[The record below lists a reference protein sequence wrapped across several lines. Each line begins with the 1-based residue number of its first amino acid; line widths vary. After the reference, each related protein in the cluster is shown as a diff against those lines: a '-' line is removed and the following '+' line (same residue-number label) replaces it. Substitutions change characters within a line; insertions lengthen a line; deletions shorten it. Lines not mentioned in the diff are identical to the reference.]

1 MAFLLTFLQSQD
13 LKMTTD
19 TIDYTIENNIAFVT
33 LNRPKALNALDLHMV
48 QQMLTWLTAWETDPN
63 IKAVVIQS
71 TSEKAFCAGGDVRA
85 VYLSQLENQ
94 KGQQPQNTLAHDF
107 FSIEYEMNKKIF
119 SFPKP
124 YICFLNGITMGGG
137 LGLSVHGSY
146 RIVSETSLLAMPEA
160 VIGYFTDV
168 GATHFL
174 NEAPG
179 MIGKYLA
186 LTGHRLSAADALY
199 AKLANYYIPLE
210 KQTSL
215 LQNLKSL
222 TWDDESPHLT
232 IRPLL
237 TSFNQFPEPSSFLER
252 HAHEIDKCFASNDLK
267 TIIHELTAHS
277 TQNHWAQEALNLIL
291 KGSALSQSIILEQLK
306 KGKEIIKEFAS
317 IMKMEF
323 NISQHF
329 MNCSDFFEG
338 IRALLIDKDGNPKFL
353 YQHRDNIPEDILSSF
368 FSESAISESFSE
380 KKQKKIG

>member
-1 MAFLLTFLQSQD
+1 
-13 LKMTTD
+13 MTAD
-19 TIDYTIENNIAFVT
+19 TIYYTIENNIAFVT

-48 QQMLTWLTAWETDPN
+48 QQMLNWLTEWETDPN

-85 VYLSQLENQ
+85 VYLAQLENRNNHQ
-94 KGQQPQNTLAHDF
+94 THNSLAHDF

-119 SFPKP
+119 AFPKP

-174 NEAPG
+174 NQAPG

-199 AKLANYYIPLE
+199 AKLANYYIPLGKQE
-210 KQTSL
+210 KL
-215 LQNLKSL
+215 YQNLKSL
-222 TWDDESPHLT
+222 TWDNENPHLT

-237 TSFNQFPEPSSFLER
+237 TSFNQSSESSSFLER
-252 HAHEIDKCFASNDLK
+252 HADEIDQCFASDDLK
-267 TIIHELTAHS
+267 TIIQQLTAQS
-277 TQNHWAQEALNLIL
+277 DQNHWAKEALTLIQ
-291 KGSALSQSIILEQLK
+291 KGSTLSQSVILEQLNRGK
-306 KGKEIIKEFAS
+306 KIGKEFAK

-323 NISQHF
+323 NISQQF

-353 YQHRDNIPEDILSSF
+353 YQHSDNIPEDILSSF
-368 FSESAISESFSE
+368 FSENAISDSFSE